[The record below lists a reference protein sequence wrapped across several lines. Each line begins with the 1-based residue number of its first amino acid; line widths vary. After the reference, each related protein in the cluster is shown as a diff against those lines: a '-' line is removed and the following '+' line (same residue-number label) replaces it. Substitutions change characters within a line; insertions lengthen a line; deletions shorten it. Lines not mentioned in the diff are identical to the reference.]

1 MGKVGRK
8 ILGAIQTDV
17 WNAYDKKR
25 LLKIQRFDGKFQLH
39 LKETECKFNHI
50 EENFGALVASLFWQ
64 KKKRC

>member
-39 LKETECKFNHI
+39 LKETKCRFNHRDK
-50 EENFGALVASLFWQ
+50 NFKALVVSSLLS
-64 KKKRC
+64 KEKRC